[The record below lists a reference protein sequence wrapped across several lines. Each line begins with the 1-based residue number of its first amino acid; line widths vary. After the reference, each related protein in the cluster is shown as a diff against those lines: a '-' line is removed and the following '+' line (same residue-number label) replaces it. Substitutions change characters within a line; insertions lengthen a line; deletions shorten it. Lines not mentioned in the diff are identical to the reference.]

1 MSSVMEWGMGMRP
14 QPIIIPVY
22 WSILSLPEFLLQ
34 QQVLAG
40 ELVSLDEL
48 LSLSHLQFLL
58 GGGRGRKV
66 LNINFI
72 PVCVD
77 RR

>member
-1 MSSVMEWGMGMRP
+1 MEWGMGMRP
-14 QPIIIPVY
+14 QPILIPVY

-34 QQVLAG
+34 QQVLAR

-48 LSLSHLQFLL
+48 LSLSHLQLLL
-58 GGGRGRKV
+58 GGGRGRKI
-66 LNINFI
+66 LSIYFI
-72 PVCVD
+72 HIMHVCID